1 MSRTSYRWV
10 WAVLACAAPTLVG
23 GCANNGGPLTPAGP
37 TVPRGDEATTTTAA
51 ADGIPAVIDEPY
63 LNGVLE
69 SLNRVYG
76 DITRKRLATGR
87 VEPEDLI
94 PLRAIYNEPEFTIQ
108 ADVLV
113 KTPALPPEEVRQPPG
128 DRRMTVKRVV
138 AAEKDCV
145 ALVVDYDFS
154 ALRTNP
160 PPVKDWYVVLRPT
173 NVNADPDNLNPTPW
187 SFAAESS
194 TEVNPCNG

>member
-10 WAVLACAAPTLVG
+10 WVGLAGASLMLGACAG
-23 GCANNGGPLTPAGP
+23 DRGPAESGA
-37 TVPRGDEATTTTAA
+37 TVPPGEDTTTTTPTAVP
-51 ADGIPAVIDEPY
+51 GIPAVIDEPY

-87 VEPEDLI
+87 VEPEDLV

-128 DRRMTVKRVV
+128 DRRMTVKRIV
-138 AAEKDCV
+138 AAKKDCV